1 MLAAVSGPV
10 QEKDGDPT
18 AQLLAYCD
26 EMASTA
32 AWGGQMELG
41 ALAEVRGLGTEVG
54 VCVLPGEELVLQYW
68 VGDDHSGPSLRA

>member
-1 MLAAVSGPV
+1 
-10 QEKDGDPT
+10 
-18 AQLLAYCD
+18 
-26 EMASTA
+26 
-32 AWGGQMELG
+32 MELG